1 MNLMKSK
8 PNDKND
14 KMKCP
19 VCGNIVETYDVCEVC
34 NWENTGFIN
43 IDGGPN
49 EMTLEEA
56 KKAYRMGKPVR

>member
-1 MNLMKSK
+1 MKEQLEEK
-8 PNDKND
+8 DD

-34 NWENTGFIN
+34 NWENIGFIN

-56 KKAYRMGKPVR
+56 KKAYRNGQPVR

>member
-1 MNLMKSK
+1 MKILLEEK
-8 PNDKND
+8 DD
-14 KMKCP
+14 KMHCP

-56 KKAYRMGKPVR
+56 IKAYRNGQPVK

>member
-1 MNLMKSK
+1 MKILLEEK
-8 PNDKND
+8 DD
-14 KMKCP
+14 KMHCP

-34 NWENTGFIN
+34 NWKNTGFIN

-56 KKAYRMGKPVR
+56 IKAYRNGQPVK